1 MPFTPVPPNDPSLV
15 RLLNSDVRCR
25 QWVDSVMQRLTLK
38 ERIGQ
43 LFIYTIAPR
52 QDKANKEL
60 LRKVV
65 EDYKVGGLLFSGGL
79 MQNQVMLTNEAQRM
93 AEVPLMITFDGEVN
107 GDWLC
112 AFAVPRTF
120 RETWCWAAYRT
131 IH

>member
-1 MPFTPVPPNDPSLV
+1 MQAVGGF
-15 RLLNSDVRCR
+15 RHAASD
-25 QWVDSVMQRLTLK
+25 S
-38 ERIGQ
+38 ERTHRTTVHLYDCPQ
-43 LFIYTIAPR
+43 

-93 AEVPLMITFDGEVN
+93 AEVPLMITFDGEW
-107 GDWLC
+107 GWLC
-112 AFAVPRTF
+112 AFAVLRTF